1 MRTIKKVIKF
11 ICCILLFLLIIFL
24 IIGYFATRNDFKNP
38 PEHYTCI
45 GKRTYTAV
53 PAMMVDSTY
62 DSLNLSG
69 NGIKIGV
76 LDAGF
81 GGLRQRSWTKNLRI
95 AAYANFVSGDTL
107 GFFSEKTGKESDHGA
122 YSCACIGGRLS
133 QDTIKG
139 LAWNATYYLAEIDEM
154 NAEPRMEEVRMMNAI
169 RWLLDQEV
177 DIITSSCGFTI
188 FDDYDGYSVQ
198 MLDGHTSRI
207 SCFVD
212 SVLQDNPN
220 LIFIQSMGNK
230 GNKSWRYEN
239 FPADVREVISVGAV
253 ESDSTTRASYSSI
266 GWNSI
271 DYIKPDVCAYV
282 QPPRRGT
289 SFSAPAIAGLCAA
302 LLEHKRM
309 RRKDLI
315 SILNTSG
322 LNYHAPNNEIG
333 HGVPQT
339 SRMSLPL
346 YQQTEN

>member
-1 MRTIKKVIKF
+1 MKTIKKIIKI
-11 ICCILLFLLIIFL
+11 ICCIILFALIIFF
-24 IIGYFATRNDFKNP
+24 IIGYISNRSDFKNP
-38 PEHYTCI
+38 PEHYTNI
-45 GKRTYTAV
+45 GKRVYTAV
-53 PAMMVDSTY
+53 PAMMVDSIY

-69 NGIKIGV
+69 RGIKIGV

-81 GGLRQRSWTKNLRI
+81 GGLRQRSWTKNLQI

-107 GFFSEKTGKESDHGA
+107 GFFSEKSEKNSDHGA
-122 YSCACIGGRLS
+122 YSCACIGGNLS

-139 LAWNATYYLAEIDEM
+139 LACNATYYLAEIDEM
-154 NAEPRMEEVRMMNAI
+154 DAEPRIEEDRMMDAI
-169 RWLLDQEV
+169 RWLLTNDV
-177 DIITSSCGFTI
+177 DIITSSCGYTI
-188 FDDYDGYSVQ
+188 FDDYDEYSAQ
-198 MLDGHTSRI
+198 MLDGHSSRI

-212 SVLQDNPN
+212 SVLQAKPY
-220 LIFIQSMGNK
+220 LIYIQSMGNK

-253 ESDSTTRASYSSI
+253 EKDGTTRANYSSI
-266 GWNSI
+266 GWEGT

-309 RRKDLI
+309 SRKELI
-315 SILNTSG
+315 NILNTSG

-333 HGVPQT
+333 YGVPQT

-346 YQQTEN
+346 H

>member
-1 MRTIKKVIKF
+1 MKTIKKIIKI
-11 ICCILLFLLIIFL
+11 ICSILLLALIVFFT
-24 IIGYFATRNDFKNP
+24 IGYFTTRSDFKNP
-38 PEHYTCI
+38 PEHYTRI
-45 GKRTYTAV
+45 GQRIYTAV
-53 PAMMVDSTY
+53 PAMMIDSTY
-62 DSLNLSG
+62 DSLNLG
-69 NGIKIGV
+69 GCGIKIGV

-81 GGLRQRSWTKNLRI
+81 GGMRQRPWTKNLQI

-107 GFFSEKTGKESDHGA
+107 GFFSEKSGKDSNHGA
-122 YSCACIGGRLS
+122 YSCACIGGSLS

-154 NAEPRMEEVRMMNAI
+154 DAEPRMEEIRMMTAI
-169 RWLLDQEV
+169 RWLLANEV
-177 DIITSSCGFTI
+177 DIITSSCGYTI

-198 MLDGHTSRI
+198 MLDGHSSRI

-212 SVLQDNPN
+212 SVLQSNPD

-253 ESDSTTRASYSSI
+253 EKDGTTRSTYSGK
-266 GWNSI
+266 GWEGT

-289 SFSAPAIAGLCAA
+289 SFSAPAIAGLCAT

-309 RRKDLI
+309 SREELI
-315 SILNTSG
+315 NMLHASG
-322 LNYHAPNNEIG
+322 LHCCAPNNETG
-333 HGVPQT
+333 YGVPQT
-339 SRMSLPL
+339 SRMPLPL
-346 YQQTEN
+346 Y